1 MSTTADSEF
10 YAELRRR
17 RRTIEGTIA
26 GYRAKITASERELE
40 ECLQMLQQFP
50 QVYPILTLPNEITS
64 EIFMHCLPSY
74 PYTTLN
80 PRNAPMLLLHICKAW
95 RSVAISTPSL
105 WVDLRLTLN
114 RLPRSFFEAENL
126 EIFLA
131 DWLARVG
138 ACPLSVHLQ
147 GFLPNAE
154 DGQRFKTTILDR
166 LSSHIQALTLT
177 TPINHYPEHSLRF
190 PRLRDLALSY
200 SDEEDLVGLEASPIQ
215 TFSAAPQ
222 LRKLYLSS
230 DAAPSHFAI
239 PWETLEAF
247 TSEQLSTQECAEVL
261 RLAPSLVTA
270 TFLEPLGPEVRS
282 ISHINLKSLE
292 IDHIGD
298 SLIQSLTFPAL
309 HDLKINS
316 GDMEHTPLLQFI
328 SRSSS
333 SLLKF
338 MARGPPMQTLREMP
352 VLTHLELFAPETDYL
367 MEFIRKLDR
376 TQTRGFL
383 PQLQVLEFTGCLPF
397 VDLLLA
403 RALSSRC
410 AVEDGAVKLRSF
422 RQIWSEFPF
431 EGLQVNYEGHVGL
444 AFKKLVEAGMEIYI
458 GLPKPYDTNGHL
470 IRSAN
475 SLSRR
480 QY

>member
-26 GYRAKITASERELE
+26 GYKAKITASERELE

-64 EIFMHCLPSY
+64 EIFMHCLPSSAY
-74 PYTTLN
+74 FFPSTLN
-80 PRNAPMLLLHICKAW
+80 PHNAPVLLLHICKAW

-105 WVDLRLTLN
+105 WVDLQLTLN

-138 ACPLSVHLQ
+138 ACPLSVHLC

-154 DGQRFKTTILDR
+154 DGQRFMTTNLDR

-177 TPINHYPEHSLRF
+177 TPVSHYPEHSLRF
-190 PRLRDLALSY
+190 PRLRDLALGY
-200 SDEEDLVGLEASPIQ
+200 HGEEDLVGLEESPIQ

-222 LRKLYLSS
+222 LRKLSLFS
-230 DAAPSHFAI
+230 DAAPSHLAI

-247 TSEQLSTQECAEVL
+247 TSEELSAQECADVL

-270 TFLEPLGPEVRS
+270 TFLEPLDSEVPS

-298 SLIQSLTFPAL
+298 SLLQSLTCPAL
-309 HDLKINS
+309 HELKIHS
-316 GDMEHTPLLQFI
+316 DDMKHAPLLQFI
-328 SRSSS
+328 SRSSP

-338 MARGPPMQTLREMP
+338 VAPGPPMQTLREMP
-352 VLTHLELFAPETDYL
+352 VLTHLELSAPETDYL
-367 MEFIRKLDR
+367 LELILMLDR
-376 TQTRGFL
+376 TQYPGFL

-397 VDLLLA
+397 VNLFLA
-403 RALSSRC
+403 KALSSRC

-422 RQIWSEFPF
+422 RQIWPEFPF
-431 EGLQVNYEGHVGL
+431 EGLQVNYEGRVGL

-458 GLPKPYDTNGHL
+458 GLPKPYDTRPSHP
-470 IRSAN
+470 
-475 SLSRR
+475 
-480 QY
+480 